1 MTPLLL
7 AAEVAYPAQAILGEG
22 PLWDERANR
31 LRWVD
36 IVGQRLHEYDPVT
49 GIDCSELLSQPVT
62 AVALSKQGPLLLALG
77 DRLASLA
84 AAGEAPCELN
94 GFRADAA
101 RVRFNDGK
109 VDPWG
114 GFQVGTMHHAG
125 TEPVG
130 HLYRLA
136 PDLSM
141 EVRLSG
147 VTCSNGLDW
156 SEDRTTFFH
165 VDSVLSRVDLYSTEV
180 ETGSMTGPLGS
191 LAVAGPG
198 IPDGLCLDSDGCV
211 WVAMWGGGE
220 VRRLTPDGRL
230 DRIVRLPVSQVTSLA
245 FGGEDRDELFI
256 TTARDGLDEG
266 RLEQEPHAGDLF
278 WCRPGTSG
286 RAANRFGAEL

>member
-1 MTPLLL
+1 MTPLVL
-7 AAEVAYPAQAILGEG
+7 AAEVAHPAQAVLGEG
-22 PLWDERANR
+22 PLWDERAHR

-36 IVGQRLHEYDPVT
+36 IVGQTLHEYDPVA
-49 GIDCSELLSQPVT
+49 GIDRSELLFEPVT
-62 AVALSKQGPLLLALG
+62 AVALSEQGPLLLALG
-77 DRLASLA
+77 DRLVSLA

-125 TEPVG
+125 KDPVG

-180 ETGSMTGPLGS
+180 ETGAMTGPLGS

-198 IPDGLCLDSDGCV
+198 IPDGLCLDAEGCV

-220 VRRLTPDGRL
+220 VRRLTPDGAL
-230 DRIVRLPVSQVTSLA
+230 DRIVKLPVSQVTSIA

-256 TTARDGLDEG
+256 TTARDGLGD
-266 RLEQEPHAGDLF
+266 RQLEQEPHAGDLF
-278 WCRPGTSG
+278 WCEPGTSG
-286 RAANRFGAEL
+286 RAANRFGGEL